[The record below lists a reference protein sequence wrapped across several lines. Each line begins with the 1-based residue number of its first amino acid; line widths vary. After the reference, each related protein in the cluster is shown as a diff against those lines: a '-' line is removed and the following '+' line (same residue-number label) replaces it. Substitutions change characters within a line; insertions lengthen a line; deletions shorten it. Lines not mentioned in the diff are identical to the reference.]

1 MVKTLK
7 SAGFTGNEWFLAA
20 HSLGG
25 VMTQDYIS
33 NGTSDAAI
41 FKAQILMGAVL
52 NGDKHSIQKDGTTL
66 FTKYSYPTLTI
77 GGTKDGFE
85 RISRIA
91 ETYWH
96 QEKNINSS

>member
-1 MVKTLK
+1 
-7 SAGFTGNEWFLAA
+7 
-20 HSLGG
+20 
-25 VMTQDYIS
+25 
-33 NGTSDAAI
+33 
-41 FKAQILMGAVL
+41 MGAVL

>member
-1 MVKTLK
+1 
-7 SAGFTGNEWFLAA
+7 
-20 HSLGG
+20 
-25 VMTQDYIS
+25 
-33 NGTSDAAI
+33 
-41 FKAQILMGAVL
+41 MGAVL

-66 FTKYSYPTLTI
+66 FTKYTYPTLTI

-85 RISRIA
+85 RISRLA

>member
-41 FKAQILMGAVL
+41 FKA
-52 NGDKHSIQKDGTTL
+52 
-66 FTKYSYPTLTI
+66 
-77 GGTKDGFE
+77 
-85 RISRIA
+85 
-91 ETYWH
+91 
-96 QEKNINSS
+96 